1 MVMMKSGSYMQAWI
15 CRKIFNMPT
24 VKGRSAWSPKACIQ
38 WLKGL
43 IWLGALI
50 PILRLIY
57 LGATDDLGAN
67 PVEFIE
73 RSTGTWALVFLLLS
87 LGITPLRHITQ
98 QAWLIAVRRLL
109 GLWMFAY
116 ACLHVTSYLWLD
128 YQFDWVD
135 IVKDIVKH
143 PYVLVGA
150 TAWLLTLPLAAT
162 SNQRA
167 IKALKQR
174 WKSLH
179 TLAYAIGVLALLHYW
194 WLVKK
199 DVTEPVIYSVIF
211 AVLMLA
217 RWRPVASKPFKSAR

>member
-1 MVMMKSGSYMQAWI
+1 MQAWI
-15 CRKIFNMPT
+15 YRKTSNMPRMQYL
-24 VKGRSAWSPKACIQ
+24 VQ
-38 WLKGL
+38 WLAELSAKNRILWLKAL
-43 IWLGALI
+43 IWLGAFI
-50 PILRLIY
+50 PVLRLIY
-57 LGATDDLGAN
+57 LGFTEGLGAN

-73 RSTGTWALVFLLLS
+73 HSTGTWALVFLLLS
-87 LGITPLRHITQ
+87 LGITPLRYLTQ

-116 ACLHVTSYLWLD
+116 ACLHVTTYLWLD
-128 YQFDWVD
+128 YQFDWAD
-135 IVKDIVKH
+135 IAKDIVKH

-150 TAWLLTLPLAAT
+150 AALLLTLPLAAT

-179 TLAYAIGVLALLHYW
+179 KLVYVIGVLALLHFW

-199 DVTEPVIYSVIF
+199 DVTEPVIYSLVFTLLI
-211 AVLMLA
+211 ALRL
-217 RWRPVASKPFKSAR
+217 PVFIKNRKS

>member
-1 MVMMKSGSYMQAWI
+1 MQAWI
-15 CRKIFNMPT
+15 YRKTSNMPMMQNLL
-24 VKGRSAWSPKACIQ
+24 Q
-38 WLKGL
+38 WLAALSAKNRILWLKVL
-43 IWLGALI
+43 IWLGAFV
-50 PILRLIY
+50 PVLRLIY
-57 LGATDDLGAN
+57 LGFTDGLGAN

-87 LGITPLRHITQ
+87 LSITPLRQLTQ

-116 ACLHVTSYLWLD
+116 ACLHVTAYLWLD
-128 YQFDWVD
+128 YHFDWAD

-150 TAWLLTLPLAAT
+150 AALLLTLPLAAT
-162 SNQRA
+162 SHQRA

-179 TLAYAIGVLALLHYW
+179 KLVYVIGVLVLLHFW

-199 DVTEPVIYSVIF
+199 DVTEPVMYSLLFALLITLRLPIF
-211 AVLMLA
+211 IKN
-217 RWRPVASKPFKSAR
+217 RKS

>member
-1 MVMMKSGSYMQAWI
+1 MQAWI
-15 CRKIFNMPT
+15 YRKTSNMPMMQYLL
-24 VKGRSAWSPKACIQ
+24 Q
-38 WLKGL
+38 WLAALSAKSRILWLKVL
-43 IWLGALI
+43 IWLGAFM
-50 PILRLIY
+50 PVSRLIY
-57 LGATDDLGAN
+57 LGFADGLGAN

-87 LGITPLRHITQ
+87 LGITPLRSLTQ

-116 ACLHVTSYLWLD
+116 ACLHVTTYLWLD
-128 YQFDWVD
+128 YQFDWAD

-150 TAWLLTLPLAAT
+150 AALLLTLPLAAT

-179 TLAYAIGVLALLHYW
+179 KLVYVIGVLALLHFW

-199 DVTEPVIYSVIF
+199 DVTEPVIYSLVFALLIMLRLPIF
-211 AVLMLA
+211 IKN
-217 RWRPVASKPFKSAR
+217 RKS

>member
-1 MVMMKSGSYMQAWI
+1 MQAWI
-15 CRKIFNMPT
+15 YRKTSNMPMMQYLL
-24 VKGRSAWSPKACIQ
+24 RRLAELSAKKRIL
-38 WLKGL
+38 WLKVL
-43 IWLGALI
+43 IWFGAFI
-50 PILRLIY
+50 PVLRLIY
-57 LGATDDLGAN
+57 LGFTDGLGAN

-87 LGITPLRHITQ
+87 LGITPLRSLTQ

-116 ACLHVTSYLWLD
+116 ACLHVTTYFWLD
-128 YQFDWVD
+128 YQFDWAD
-135 IVKDIVKH
+135 IAKDIVKH

-150 TAWLLTLPLAAT
+150 VALLLTLPLAAT

-179 TLAYAIGVLALLHYW
+179 KLVYVIGVLALLHFW

-199 DVTEPVIYSVIF
+199 DVTEPVVYSLVF
-211 AVLMLA
+211 AILITL
-217 RWRPVASKPFKSAR
+217 RLPVFIKNRKS

>member
-1 MVMMKSGSYMQAWI
+1 
-15 CRKIFNMPT
+15 MPQWF
-24 VKGRSAWSPKACIQ
+24 SAWSAKVAIKS
-38 WLKGL
+38 LKCL

-50 PILRLIY
+50 PVSRLIY
-57 LGATDDLGAN
+57 LGVTDGLGAN

-87 LGITPLRHITQ
+87 LSITPLRHLTQ

-116 ACLHVTSYLWLD
+116 ACLHVTTYLWLD
-128 YQFDWVD
+128 YQFDWAD

-150 TAWLLTLPLAAT
+150 AALLLTLPLAAT

-174 WKSLH
+174 WKILH
-179 TLAYAIGVLALLHYW
+179 KLVYVIGVLVLLHFW

-199 DVTEPVIYSVIF
+199 DVTEPVIYSLVF
-211 AVLMLA
+211 ALLIA
-217 RWRPVASKPFKSAR
+217 LRWLPFSNNRKS

>member
-1 MVMMKSGSYMQAWI
+1 MQAWI
-15 CRKIFNMPT
+15 YRKTSNMPMMQYLL
-24 VKGRSAWSPKACIQ
+24 Q
-38 WLKGL
+38 WLAALSAKSRILWLKVL
-43 IWLGALI
+43 IWLGAFM
-50 PILRLIY
+50 PVSRLIY
-57 LGATDDLGAN
+57 LGFTDGLGAN

-87 LGITPLRHITQ
+87 LGITPLRSLTQ

-116 ACLHVTSYLWLD
+116 ACLHVTTYLWLD
-128 YQFDWVD
+128 YQFDWAD

-150 TAWLLTLPLAAT
+150 AALLLTLPLAAT

-179 TLAYAIGVLALLHYW
+179 KLVYVIGVLALLHFW

-199 DVTEPVIYSVIF
+199 DVTEPVIYSLVFALLIMLRLPIF
-211 AVLMLA
+211 IKN
-217 RWRPVASKPFKSAR
+217 RKS

>member
-1 MVMMKSGSYMQAWI
+1 MQAWI
-15 CRKIFNMPT
+15 YRKTSNMPRMQYL
-24 VKGRSAWSPKACIQ
+24 VQ
-38 WLKGL
+38 WLAELSAKNRILWLKAL
-43 IWLGALI
+43 IWVGAFI
-50 PILRLIY
+50 PVLRLIY
-57 LGATDDLGAN
+57 LGITNGLGAN

-87 LGITPLRHITQ
+87 LGITPLRYLTQ

-116 ACLHVTSYLWLD
+116 ACLHVTTYLWLD
-128 YQFDWVD
+128 YQFDWAD
-135 IVKDIVKH
+135 IAKDIVKH

-150 TAWLLTLPLAAT
+150 AALLLTLPLAAT

-167 IKALKQR
+167 IKALRQR

-179 TLAYAIGVLALLHYW
+179 KLVYVIGVLVLLHFW

-199 DVTEPVIYSVIF
+199 DVTEPVIYSLVF
-211 AVLMLA
+211 ALLISL
-217 RWRPVASKPFKSAR
+217 RLPVFIKNRKS

>member
-1 MVMMKSGSYMQAWI
+1 MQAWI
-15 CRKIFNMPT
+15 YRKTSNMPMMQYL
-24 VKGRSAWSPKACIQ
+24 VQ
-38 WLKGL
+38 WLAELSAKNRILWLKTL
-43 IWLGALI
+43 IWLGAFI
-50 PILRLIY
+50 PVLRLIY
-57 LGATDDLGAN
+57 LGFTDGLGAN

-87 LGITPLRHITQ
+87 LGITPLRYLTQ

-116 ACLHVTSYLWLD
+116 ACLHVTTYLWLD
-128 YQFDWVD
+128 YQFDWAD
-135 IVKDIVKH
+135 IAKDIVKH

-150 TAWLLTLPLAAT
+150 AALLLTLPLAAT

-167 IKALKQR
+167 IKALRQR

-179 TLAYAIGVLALLHYW
+179 KLVYVIGVLALLHFW

-199 DVTEPVIYSVIF
+199 DVTEPVIYSLVF
-211 AVLMLA
+211 ALLIA
-217 RWRPVASKPFKSAR
+217 LRLPVFIKNRKS

>member
-1 MVMMKSGSYMQAWI
+1 MT
-15 CRKIFNMPT
+15 MPQWF
-24 VKGRSAWSPKACIQ
+24 SAWSAKAAIKY
-38 WLKGL
+38 LKCL

-50 PILRLIY
+50 PVSRLIY
-57 LGATDDLGAN
+57 LGVSDGLGAN

-87 LGITPLRHITQ
+87 LSITPLRHLTQ

-116 ACLHVTSYLWLD
+116 ACLHVTTYLWLD
-128 YQFDWVD
+128 YQFDWAD

-150 TAWLLTLPLAAT
+150 AALLLTLPLAAT

-179 TLAYAIGVLALLHYW
+179 KLVYVIGVLVLLHFW

-199 DVTEPVIYSVIF
+199 DVTEPVIYSLVF
-211 AVLMLA
+211 ALLIA
-217 RWRPVASKPFKSAR
+217 LRWLPFSSNRES

>member
-1 MVMMKSGSYMQAWI
+1 MLAWI
-15 CRKIFNMPT
+15 CRKTSSMTMPQWF
-24 VKGRSAWSPKACIQ
+24 SAWSAKASIKC
-38 WLKGL
+38 LKCL
-43 IWLGALI
+43 IWMGAFI
-50 PILRLIY
+50 PVSRLIY
-57 LGATDDLGAN
+57 LGFTDGLGAN

-87 LGITPLRHITQ
+87 LSITPLRHLTQ

-128 YQFDWVD
+128 YQFDWAD

-150 TAWLLTLPLAAT
+150 VALLLTLPLAAT

-174 WKSLH
+174 WKILH
-179 TLAYAIGVLALLHYW
+179 KLVYVIGVLVLLHFW

-199 DVTEPVIYSVIF
+199 DVTEPVIYSLVF
-211 AVLMLA
+211 ALLIA
-217 RWRPVASKPFKSAR
+217 LRWLHLSNNRNG

>member
-1 MVMMKSGSYMQAWI
+1 MPVWI
-15 CRKIFNMPT
+15 CRKISSMTMPQWS
-24 VKGRSAWSPKACIQ
+24 SAWSAKVAIKS
-38 WLKGL
+38 LKCL

-50 PILRLIY
+50 PVARLIY
-57 LGATDDLGAN
+57 LGVTDGLGAN

-87 LGITPLRHITQ
+87 LSITPLRHLTQ

-116 ACLHVTSYLWLD
+116 ACLHVTTYLWLD
-128 YQFDWVD
+128 YQFDWAD

-150 TAWLLTLPLAAT
+150 AALLLTLPLAVT

-174 WKSLH
+174 WKILH
-179 TLAYAIGVLALLHYW
+179 KLVYVIGVLVLLHFW

-199 DVTEPVIYSVIF
+199 DVTEPVIYSLVF
-211 AVLMLA
+211 ALLIA
-217 RWRPVASKPFKSAR
+217 LRWLPFSNNRKS